1 MNKLHTLAIA
11 TTLSV
16 FTLGAQ
22 AAENFAGLTW
32 GKSTVNMDRSSSLKQ
47 NMPGTNRFDDTIKN
61 SGTWGIRAGQMTDE
75 ARYYATYE
83 NVSDDYGSSLK
94 LRQQNL
100 IGSYDMFLPVGDT
113 TRLFGGASAG
123 LTKLENESS
132 GYSRESYIGYM
143 VGLLACVLQDVGNNT
158 SIEAGYRYL
167 RSNAGTEVS
176 ERGVGKVGSI
186 DLHSTKQAYL
196 GVNYKF

>member
-16 FTLGAQ
+16 FTFGAQ
-22 AAENFAGLTW
+22 AADNFAGLTW
-32 GKSTVNMDRSSSLKQ
+32 GKSTVNIDRSSTLKQ
-47 NMPGTNRFDDTIKN
+47 NMPGANRFDDTIKN

-100 IGSYDMFLPVGDT
+100 LGSYDMFLPVGDT

-132 GYSRESYIGYM
+132 GYRRDSDIGYL
-143 VGLLACVLQDVGNNT
+143 VGLQAGVLQDVGKNT

-167 RSNAGTEVS
+167 RSNAGTEVA

-186 DLHSTKQAYL
+186 DLHSSKQAYL

>member
-22 AAENFAGLTW
+22 AADNFAGLTW
-32 GKSTVNMDRSSSLKQ
+32 GKSTVNIDRSSTLKQ
-47 NMPGTNRFDDTIKN
+47 NMPGANRFDDTIKN

-100 IGSYDMFLPVGDT
+100 FGSYDMFLPVGDT

-132 GYSRESYIGYM
+132 GYRRDSDIGYL
-143 VGLLACVLQDVGNNT
+143 VGLQAGVLQDVGKIT

-167 RSNAGTEVS
+167 RSNAGTEVA

-186 DLHSTKQAYL
+186 DLHSSKQAYL

>member
-100 IGSYDMFLPVGDT
+100 IGSYDMFLLVGDT

-132 GYSRESYIGYM
+132 GYSRDSDIGYL
-143 VGLLACVLQDVGNNT
+143 VGLQAGVLQDVGNNT

>member
-32 GKSTVNMDRSSSLKQ
+32 GKSTVNMDRSSSLKL

-132 GYSRESYIGYM
+132 GYSRDSDIGYL
-143 VGLLACVLQDVGNNT
+143 VGLQAGVLQDVGNNT

>member
-22 AAENFAGLTW
+22 AADNFAGLTW
-32 GKSTVNMDRSSSLKQ
+32 GKSTVNIDRSSTLKQ
-47 NMPGTNRFDDTIKN
+47 NMPGANRFDDTIKN

-132 GYSRESYIGYM
+132 GYRRDSDIDYL
-143 VGLLACVLQDVGNNT
+143 VGLQAGVLQDVGNNT

-167 RSNAGTEVS
+167 RSNAGTEVA

>member
-22 AAENFAGLTW
+22 AADNFAGLTW
-32 GKSTVNMDRSSSLKQ
+32 GKSTVNIDRSSTLKQ
-47 NMPGTNRFDDTIKN
+47 NMPGANRFDDTIKN

-100 IGSYDMFLPVGDT
+100 FGSYDMFLPVGDA

-132 GYSRESYIGYM
+132 GYRRDSDIGYL
-143 VGLLACVLQDVGNNT
+143 VGLQAGVLQDVGKST

-167 RSNAGTEVS
+167 RSNAGTEVA

-186 DLHSTKQAYL
+186 DLHSSKQAYL

>member
-22 AAENFAGLTW
+22 AADNFAGLTW
-32 GKSTVNMDRSSSLKQ
+32 GKSTVNIDRSSTLKQ
-47 NMPGTNRFDDTIKN
+47 TMPGKNRFDDTIKN
-61 SGTWGIRAGQMTDE
+61 SGTWGVRAGQMTDE

-100 IGSYDMFLPVGDT
+100 IGSYDMFLPIGDT

-132 GYSRESYIGYM
+132 GYSRDSDIGYL
-143 VGLLACVLQDVGNNT
+143 VGLQAGVLQQVGSNT
-158 SIEAGYRYL
+158 SLEAGYRYL

-176 ERGVGKVGSI
+176 ERGVGKIGSI
-186 DLHSTKQAYL
+186 DVHSSKQAYL
-196 GVNYKF
+196 GVNYHF

>member
-16 FTLGAQ
+16 FSIGAQ
-22 AAENFAGLTW
+22 AADNFTGLTW
-32 GKSTVNMDRSSSLKQ
+32 GKSTVNIDRSSTLKQ
-47 NMPGTNRFDDTIKN
+47 NMPGANRFDDTIKN

-100 IGSYDMFLPVGDT
+100 IGSYDLFLPVGDT

-132 GYSRESYIGYM
+132 GYRRDSDIGYL
-143 VGLLACVLQDVGNNT
+143 VGLQAGVLQDVGHNT

-167 RSNAGTEVS
+167 RSNAGTEVA

>member
-132 GYSRESYIGYM
+132 GYSRDSDIGYL
-143 VGLLACVLQDVGNNT
+143 VGLQAGVLQDLGNNT

>member
-22 AAENFAGLTW
+22 AADNFAGLTW
-32 GKSTVNMDRSSSLKQ
+32 GKSTVNIDRSSTLKQ
-47 NMPGTNRFDDTIKN
+47 NMPGANRFDDTIKN
-61 SGTWGIRAGQMTDE
+61 SGTWGIRAGQTTDE

-100 IGSYDMFLPVGDT
+100 FGSYDMFLPVGDT

-132 GYSRESYIGYM
+132 GYRRDSDIGYL
-143 VGLLACVLQDVGNNT
+143 VGLQAGVLQDVGKNT

-167 RSNAGTEVS
+167 RSNAGTEVA

-186 DLHSTKQAYL
+186 DLHSSKQAYL

>member
-22 AAENFAGLTW
+22 AADNFAGLTW

-132 GYSRESYIGYM
+132 GYRRDSDIGYL
-143 VGLLACVLQDVGNNT
+143 VGLQAGVLQDVGNNT

>member
-16 FTLGAQ
+16 FSIGAQ
-22 AAENFAGLTW
+22 AADNFAGLTW
-32 GKSTVNMDRSSSLKQ
+32 GKSTVNIDRSSTLKQ
-47 NMPGTNRFDDTIKN
+47 NMPGANRFDDTIKN

-100 IGSYDMFLPVGDT
+100 IGSYDLFLPVGDT
-113 TRLFGGASAG
+113 TRLFGGASVG

-132 GYSRESYIGYM
+132 GHRRDSDIGYL
-143 VGLLACVLQDVGNNT
+143 VGLQAGVLQDVGHNT

-167 RSNAGTEVS
+167 RSNAGTEVA

>member
-32 GKSTVNMDRSSSLKQ
+32 GKSTVNMDRSSSLKL

-132 GYSRESYIGYM
+132 GYSRDSDIGYL
-143 VGLLACVLQDVGNNT
+143 VGLQAGVLQDVGNNA

>member
-22 AAENFAGLTW
+22 AADNFAGLTW

-132 GYSRESYIGYM
+132 GYSRDSDIGYL
-143 VGLLACVLQDVGNNT
+143 VGLQAGVLQDVGNNT

>member
-11 TTLSV
+11 TTLSI
-16 FTLGAQ
+16 FSLGAQ
-22 AAENFAGLTW
+22 AADNFAGLTW
-32 GKSTVNMDRSSSLKQ
+32 GKSTVNIDRSSTLKQ
-47 NMPGTNRFDDTIKN
+47 NMPGANRFDDTIKN

-100 IGSYDMFLPVGDT
+100 IGSYDLFLPVGDT

-132 GYSRESYIGYM
+132 GYRRDSDIGYL
-143 VGLLACVLQDVGNNT
+143 VGLQAGVLQDVGHNT

-167 RSNAGTEVS
+167 RSNAGTEVA

-186 DLHSTKQAYL
+186 DLHSTKQADL

>member
-22 AAENFAGLTW
+22 AADNFAGLTW
-32 GKSTVNMDRSSSLKQ
+32 GKSTVNMDRSSTLKQ
-47 NMPGTNRFDDTIKN
+47 NMPGANRFDDTIKN

-100 IGSYDMFLPVGDT
+100 IGSYDLFLPVGDT

-132 GYSRESYIGYM
+132 GYRRDSDIGYL
-143 VGLLACVLQDVGNNT
+143 VGLQAGVLQDVGNNT

-167 RSNAGTEVS
+167 RSNAGTEVA

>member
-11 TTLSV
+11 TTLSI
-16 FTLGAQ
+16 FSLGAQ
-22 AAENFAGLTW
+22 AADNFAGLTW
-32 GKSTVNMDRSSSLKQ
+32 GKSTVNIDRSSTLKQ
-47 NMPGTNRFDDTIKN
+47 NMPGANRFDDTIKN

-100 IGSYDMFLPVGDT
+100 IGSYDLFLPVGDT
-113 TRLFGGASAG
+113 TRLFGGASVG

-132 GYSRESYIGYM
+132 GYRRDSDIGYL
-143 VGLLACVLQDVGNNT
+143 VGLQAGVLQDVGHNT

-167 RSNAGTEVS
+167 RSNAGTEVA

>member
-22 AAENFAGLTW
+22 AADNFAGLTW

-83 NVSDDYGSSLK
+83 NVSGDYGSSLK

-100 IGSYDMFLPVGDT
+100 IGSYDMFLPIGDT

-132 GYSRESYIGYM
+132 GYSRDSDIGYL
-143 VGLLACVLQDVGNNT
+143 VGLQAGVLQDVGNNT

>member
-1 MNKLHTLAIA
+1 MSKLHTLAIA
-11 TTLSV
+11 TTFSI
-16 FTLGAQ
+16 FSFGAQ
-22 AAENFAGLTW
+22 AADNFAGLTW
-32 GKSTVNMDRSSSLKQ
+32 GKSTVNIDRSSTLKQ
-47 NMPGTNRFDDTIKN
+47 NMPGANRFDDTIKN

-100 IGSYDMFLPVGDT
+100 IGSYDLFLPVGDT

-132 GYSRESYIGYM
+132 GYRRDSDIGYL
-143 VGLLACVLQDVGNNT
+143 VGLQAGVLQDVGHNT

-167 RSNAGTEVS
+167 RSNAGTEVA

>member
-1 MNKLHTLAIA
+1 MNKLHTRAIT
-11 TTLSV
+11 TTLSI
-16 FTLGAQ
+16 FSLGAQ
-22 AAENFAGLTW
+22 AADNFAGLTW
-32 GKSTVNMDRSSSLKQ
+32 GKSTVNIDRSSTLKQ
-47 NMPGTNRFDDTIKN
+47 NMPGANRFDDTIKN

-100 IGSYDMFLPVGDT
+100 IGSYDLFLPVGDT

-132 GYSRESYIGYM
+132 GYRRDSDIGYL
-143 VGLLACVLQDVGNNT
+143 VGLQAGVLQDVGHNT

-167 RSNAGTEVS
+167 RSNAGTEVA

>member
-22 AAENFAGLTW
+22 AANNFAGLTW
-32 GKSTVNMDRSSSLKQ
+32 GKSTVNIDRSSTLKQ
-47 NMPGTNRFDDTIKN
+47 NMPGANRFDDTIKN

-100 IGSYDMFLPVGDT
+100 FGSYDMFLPVGDT

-132 GYSRESYIGYM
+132 GYRRDSDIGYL
-143 VGLLACVLQDVGNNT
+143 VGLQAGVLQDVGKNT

-167 RSNAGTEVS
+167 RSNAGTEVA

-186 DLHSTKQAYL
+186 DLHSSKQAYL